1 MIILELLKMD
11 GERVWVP
18 EPLITQVREV
28 QKERYDAKVTDT
40 ARFLIGLGLRTL
52 AQKREGKEA

>member
-40 ARFLIGLGLRTL
+40 ARFLIGLGV
-52 AQKREGKEA
+52 ANVGAEKRR

>member
-1 MIILELLKMD
+1 MD